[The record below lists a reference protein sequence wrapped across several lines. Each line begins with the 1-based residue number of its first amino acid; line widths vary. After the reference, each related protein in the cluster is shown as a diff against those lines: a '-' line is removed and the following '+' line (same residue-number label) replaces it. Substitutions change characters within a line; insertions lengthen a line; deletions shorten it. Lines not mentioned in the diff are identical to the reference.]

1 MRNADL
7 HRNNG
12 GSLRL
17 RPVPRRFV
25 AYLTES
31 VETTSMDAIDDL
43 IVRTLMADGRA
54 SYATIGV
61 AANLSAPA
69 VKRRV
74 DRLRSAG
81 VITGFT
87 ARVDPPALGWNTE
100 AYVELYTSRPTPQA
114 ELKRRLLRYP
124 EVVEAVTVTG
134 DADALLH
141 VFAADPRHFERVL
154 SAISAEP
161 FVARTKSIL
170 VLSALLRRDQSTGA
184 VAT

>member
-1 MRNADL
+1 
-7 HRNNG
+7 
-12 GSLRL
+12 
-17 RPVPRRFV
+17 
-25 AYLTES
+25 
-31 VETTSMDAIDDL
+31 MDAIDDA
-43 IVRTLMADGRA
+43 IVRALLVDGRA
-54 SYATIGV
+54 SYATIGA

-74 DRLRSAG
+74 DRLQANG

-100 AYVELYTSRPTPQA
+100 AYVELYTSRQTSPA
-114 ELKRRLLRYP
+114 VLARRLRTYP

-134 DADALLH
+134 EADALLH
-141 VFAADPRHFERVL
+141 IYAADPRHFERVL

-170 VLSALLRRDQSTGA
+170 VLSALLRRDQ
-184 VAT
+184 ATPAG

>member
-1 MRNADL
+1 
-7 HRNNG
+7 
-12 GSLRL
+12 
-17 RPVPRRFV
+17 
-25 AYLTES
+25 
-31 VETTSMDAIDDL
+31 MDDV
-43 IVRTLMADGRA
+43 IVRALMADGRA
-54 SYATIGV
+54 SYATIG
-61 AANLSAPA
+61 AAVNLSAPA

-74 DRLRSAG
+74 DRLRAAG

-100 AYVELYTSRPTPQA
+100 AYVELHTSQQTPQA
-114 ELKRRLLRYP
+114 ELRRRLLRYP

-170 VLSALLRRDQSTGA
+170 VLSSLLRRDQAAASA
-184 VAT
+184 D

>member
-1 MRNADL
+1 
-7 HRNNG
+7 
-12 GSLRL
+12 
-17 RPVPRRFV
+17 
-25 AYLTES
+25 
-31 VETTSMDAIDDL
+31 MDATDDV
-43 IVRTLMADGRA
+43 IVRALMADGRA
-54 SYATIGV
+54 SYATIG
-61 AANLSAPA
+61 AAASLSAPA

-74 DRLRSAG
+74 DRLRATG

-100 AYVELYTSRPTPQA
+100 AYVELYTSRQTPPA

-141 VFAADPRHFERVL
+141 VYAADPRHFERVL

-170 VLSALLRRDQSTGA
+170 VLSALIRRDQ
-184 VAT
+184 ATTTDGPEGPAA